1 MADSIT
7 LFQYFSDYSPKV
19 LGALLTLSI
28 IICARLRMK
37 DRKKIDHLKS
47 ERAILQ
53 SLDTEYGHITLYP
66 TSVNDRKNDTFRYE
80 YSCMLTLNIQ
90 ETMPDGFH
98 LMLSS
103 PSEYKIV
110 HQGITL
116 PALFRRPHYSIY
128 FDSEKFSKA
137 KHCKVGSMY
146 TLNFSLFT
154 NERQLQVS
162 LLLNTGSKKVESLVY
177 LQK

>member
-7 LFQYFSDYSPKV
+7 LFQYFSGYSPKV
-19 LGALLTLSI
+19 LGTLLTLSI
-28 IICARLRMK
+28 IICASLRRK
-37 DRKKIDHLKS
+37 DRKKMDHLKS

-66 TSVNDRKNDTFRYE
+66 TSVNDRKNYTFRYE

-98 LMLSS
+98 LILSS
-103 PSEYKIV
+103 PSEYEIV
-110 HQGITL
+110 HQGIAL
-116 PALFRRPHYSIY
+116 PALFRRPLYSVY
-128 FDSEKFSKA
+128 FDSEKFLKT

-154 NERQLQVS
+154 DHKELQVN
-162 LLLNTGSKKVESLVY
+162 LLLDTGSKKVESLVY